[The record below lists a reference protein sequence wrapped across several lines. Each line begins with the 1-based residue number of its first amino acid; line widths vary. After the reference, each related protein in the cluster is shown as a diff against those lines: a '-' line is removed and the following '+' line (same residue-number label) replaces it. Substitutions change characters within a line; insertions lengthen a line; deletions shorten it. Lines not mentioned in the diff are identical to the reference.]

1 MPSRHSAVPN
11 LDLSSFSLQTNLK
24 ISSPLSPSAQS
35 SEGPSPL
42 TPRSPKSS
50 SSSPFSKGN
59 NTTIRPVTQDSNPKP
74 NNSPNLLSASP
85 SLSYTGEPSTPGVT
99 AIPQYPPS
107 PPKDVKEVRDVRGS
121 PREGP
126 PRHTRDVSRSFFGN
140 LKTPKSSSHKAQ
152 QSDGSS
158 TSADNKPKS
167 RGSSTDRKIPIPS
180 KQSESSPDLLGAVS
194 RADHLDDSMISP
206 THHYPAQLF
215 PGANNR
221 FSKPLGFEH
230 SDKNSQLGIKKVGST
245 TETVGFKKNKPRF
258 ANLLSRSRSIR
269 LDDTSTNRIA
279 VRRPSTSFMKLED
292 GTRYPEPPRSA
303 TYRPERAVRSAGNT
317 VPRNFTAYSPTDYG
331 NAMRKDRNQGGNM
344 VPSASLS
351 HVSGSLLSNIKQS
364 SSGAADRIGK
374 AGKGFFGKITRSGS
388 TIEREFINDDSYVC
402 SVINLPV
409 IDQARR
415 TRISKRLEDCSD
427 KTEFWMPA
435 LAYRCVE

>member
-59 NTTIRPVTQDSNPKP
+59 NNTIRPVTQDSNTKT
-74 NNSPNLLSASP
+74 NSPTLLPASP
-85 SLSYTGEPSTPGVT
+85 SLSYTAEPSTPGVT

-107 PPKDVKEVRDVRGS
+107 PPKEVKDVRDS
-121 PREGP
+121 PREHP
-126 PRHTRDVSRSFFGN
+126 SRHTRDVSRSFFGN
-140 LKTPKSSSHKAQ
+140 LKAPKSSHKAQ

-158 TSADNKPKS
+158 ASADNNNKPKS

-180 KQSESSPDLLGAVS
+180 KQSESSPDLLSAVS
-194 RADHLDDSMISP
+194 RADQHDDSMISP
-206 THHYPAQLF
+206 APSSFVHFISREADHCLF
-215 PGANNR
+215 
-221 FSKPLGFEH
+221 STIGFEQ
-230 SDKNSQLGIKKVGST
+230 SDKNSQLGIQKVGST

-269 LDDTSTNRIA
+269 LDDTSSNRTP

-292 GTRYPEPPRSA
+292 STRYPEPPRSA
-303 TYRPERAVRSAGNT
+303 TYRPERAPRSAGNT
-317 VPRNFTAYSPTDYG
+317 VPRNFTAHPPTDYG
-331 NAMRKDRNQGGNM
+331 NGVRRDRNLGGNM

-351 HVSGSLLSNIKQS
+351 HVSGSLLNNIKQS

-415 TRISKRLEDCSD
+415 TRISKQLEDCSD